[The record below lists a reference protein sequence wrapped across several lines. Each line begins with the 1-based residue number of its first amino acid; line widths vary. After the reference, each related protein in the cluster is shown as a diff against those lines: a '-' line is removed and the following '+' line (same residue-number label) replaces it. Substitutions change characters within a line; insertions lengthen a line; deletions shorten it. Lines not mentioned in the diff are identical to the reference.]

1 MIGIYDTMTALEI
14 KYDLLKLII
23 EIDDNEIIKQIEDYL
38 IDVILDSIPPGPEIS
53 IEIIEKALDDSA
65 EREFI
70 SLEDLQ
76 KRYGINPN
84 KKKPSALEI
93 KQDLLKQ
100 IVEIE
105 DRNIIRK
112 VYDFSQKIKIN
123 NRSKPPV
130 KSVEE
135 INQLIE
141 IADNEAGTSLEEFRK
156 YYDL

>member
-1 MIGIYDTMTALEI
+1 MKALKI
-14 KYDLLKLII
+14 KYDLLKLVI
-23 EIDDNEIIKQIEDYL
+23 EIDDNEIIKQIDDYL
-38 IDVILDSIPPGPEIS
+38 IDVILDSIPPGPKMS
-53 IEIIEKALDDSA
+53 IELIEKALDDSE

-70 SLEDLQ
+70 SLEDFR

-84 KKKPSALEI
+84 RKKPSALEI

-105 DRNIIRK
+105 DKNIIRK

-123 NRSKPPV
+123 TASELLA

-141 IADNEAGTSLEEFRK
+141 IADNEVGTNLEEFRK
-156 YYDL
+156 YYNL